1 MTDGREGG
9 ANPPRIAIWS
19 VPPGWLYAYFV
30 IYSLKVS
37 FWTIAEVQYEL
48 EYGAHTHWKLFAN
61 AVAHD
66 TYPYLVASAASTLLL
81 LEGAKSIMVFSN
93 YLIYKLLNPTKEK
106 LREEGREQGLQMG
119 REEGREQGREQ
130 GISQVLQLLSD
141 DERERLQAKLQA
153 AQADDPA
160 RTRNGAQ

>member
-1 MTDGREGG
+1 
-9 ANPPRIAIWS
+9 
-19 VPPGWLYAYFV
+19 
-30 IYSLKVS
+30 
-37 FWTIAEVQYEL
+37 
-48 EYGAHTHWKLFAN
+48 
-61 AVAHD
+61 
-66 TYPYLVASAASTLLL
+66 
-81 LEGAKSIMVFSN
+81 MVFSN

-119 REEGREQGREQ
+119 REQ
-130 GISQVLQLLSD
+130 GISHVLQLLPD

>member
-1 MTDGREGG
+1 MVEQRNGG

-48 EYGAHTHWKLFAN
+48 EYGAHAHWKLFAN
-61 AVAHD
+61 AVAQD
-66 TYPYLVASAASTLLL
+66 TAPFVFISAASTLIL
-81 LEGAKSIMVFSN
+81 LEGARSVMVFSN
-93 YLIYKLLNPTKEK
+93 YLIYKLLNPTKERLFEQGRAK
-106 LREEGREQGLQMG
+106 GRTEGRE
-119 REEGREQGREQ
+119 EGREQ

-141 DERERLQAKLQA
+141 DERERLQAKLHA
-153 AQADDPA
+153 AQTDDTA

>member
-1 MTDGREGG
+1 M
-9 ANPPRIAIWS
+9 
-19 VPPGWLYAYFV
+19 
-30 IYSLKVS
+30 
-37 FWTIAEVQYEL
+37 
-48 EYGAHTHWKLFAN
+48 
-61 AVAHD
+61 
-66 TYPYLVASAASTLLL
+66 L

-106 LREEGREQGLQMG
+106 LREEGREQG
-119 REEGREQGREQ
+119 
-130 GISQVLQLLSD
+130 ISQVMQLLSD